1 MAKISPH
8 EVGIW
13 LWAVTG
19 GLILIALIS
28 SIISIYNMLIM
39 LKYNVSKAWS
49 NIDVLLKQRLDE
61 LEKLVDVCKTYM
73 KYEQETLQKVISLR
87 SLISNAGGVGERL
100 QAEGALAGALKTLF
114 AVAENY
120 PDLKADNNFAQL
132 RQRISYLENEIAD
145 RREFYNESVNLYNIK
160 IAQIPAVL
168 LARPLGYQ
176 PSPLFEIPEAE
187 RENPKLAF

>member
-1 MAKISPH
+1 MAK
-8 EVGIW
+8 VV
-13 LWAVTG
+13 WAVIG
-19 GLILIALIS
+19 VLILIALAGGLV
-28 SIISIYNMLIM
+28 SIYNMLIM
-39 LKYNVSKAWS
+39 LKNNVAKAWS

-61 LEKLVDVCKTYM
+61 LEKLVDVCKAYM

-87 SLISNAGGVGERL
+87 SVISNADGMGERL
-100 QAEGALAGALKTLF
+100 QAEGALAGALKSLF

-120 PDLKADNNFAQL
+120 PELKADNNFSQL
-132 RQRISYLENEIAD
+132 RQRISYLENEIVD

-160 IAQIPAVL
+160 IAQIPTVL

-187 RENPKLAF
+187 KANPKLAF

>member
-1 MAKISPH
+1 MAKI
-8 EVGIW
+8 V
-13 LWAVTG
+13 WAVTG
-19 GLILIALIS
+19 GLILIALVG

-39 LKYNVSKAWS
+39 LKNNVAKAWS

-87 SLISNAGGVGERL
+87 SLISNAGGMDERL
-100 QAEGALAGALKTLF
+100 QAEGAVAGALKTLF

-160 IAQIPAVL
+160 IAQIPTVL
-168 LARPLGYQ
+168 LARPMGYQ
-176 PSPLFEIPEAE
+176 PSPLFEIPETE

>member
-1 MAKISPH
+1 MAKI
-8 EVGIW
+8 I
-13 LWAVTG
+13 WAVTG
-19 GLILIALIS
+19 GLILIALIG

-39 LKYNVSKAWS
+39 IKNNVAKAWS
-49 NIDVLLKQRLDE
+49 NIDVLLKQRMDE

-87 SLISNAGGVGERL
+87 SVISNAGGIGERL

-132 RQRISYLENEIAD
+132 RQRISYLENEISD

-168 LARPLGYQ
+168 IARPLGYQ
-176 PSPLFEIPEAE
+176 PSLLFEIPEAE

>member
-1 MAKISPH
+1 MAKI
-8 EVGIW
+8 I
-13 LWAVTG
+13 WAVTG
-19 GLILIALIS
+19 GLILIALIG

-39 LKYNVSKAWS
+39 LKYNVAKAWS

-87 SLISNAGGVGERL
+87 SLISNAGGINERL

-132 RQRISYLENEIAD
+132 RQRISSLENEIAD

-160 IAQIPAVL
+160 IAQIPTVL
-168 LARPLGYQ
+168 IARPLGYQ
-176 PSPLFEIPEAE
+176 PALLFEILEAE

>member
-1 MAKISPH
+1 MAKI
-8 EVGIW
+8 I
-13 LWAVTG
+13 WAVTG
-19 GLILIALIS
+19 GLILIALVG

-39 LKYNVSKAWS
+39 LKYNVAKAWS

-87 SLISNAGGVGERL
+87 SLSSNADGVNERI

-120 PDLKADNNFAQL
+120 PDLNADNNFAQL
-132 RQRISYLENEIAD
+132 RQRISYL
-145 RREFYNESVNLYNIK
+145 
-160 IAQIPAVL
+160 
-168 LARPLGYQ
+168 
-176 PSPLFEIPEAE
+176 
-187 RENPKLAF
+187 

>member
-1 MAKISPH
+1 MAKI
-8 EVGIW
+8 IW
-13 LWAVTG
+13 TVTG
-19 GLILIALIS
+19 GLILIALIG

-39 LKYNVSKAWS
+39 LKYNVAKAWS

-87 SLISNAGGVGERL
+87 SLISNAGGINERL
-100 QAEGALAGALKTLF
+100 QAEGAVAGALKTLF

-160 IAQIPAVL
+160 IAQIPTVL
-168 LARPLGYQ
+168 LARPMGYQ
-176 PSPLFEIPEAE
+176 PSPLFEIPAAE